1 MIRSVLIA
9 GGTREDCNVSK
20 FLAANFLSY
29 SHVLYTPGNG
39 RSLPVHDAA
48 IMVVTA
54 SSHELSAVVREQ
66 YRGKPQYVI
75 THGISNIKDQFL
87 TDVYGYGV
95 YRRLTDLSS
104 MLDDDG
110 NAKRGGAQGDYF
122 HLKARIMWLLGRF
135 YDKGATISRSEFGRN
150 VDKFFGLTDKGA
162 PTLSSIYHGHPE
174 CLESSKRGEF
184 IFQGIPEFYRQI
196 YGKFNIPY
204 KNEWFIDWT
213 ANAGPIKPAAEI
225 IRIVKPQPDL
235 DVNQHLKLQLEEARR
250 RLIED
255 VAVVNNEAA
264 TLKIHDTQTV
274 PPPTPTTTH
283 KGDDGDMTA
292 QLELL
297 LESMAKQQ
305 EQITELAKM
314 EVRVREVIQDEIRG
328 ITRLVGDIVPQLQGL
343 TPDQLDKVKQ
353 MIDLMLSMNQP
364 RRA

>member
-9 GGTREDCNVSK
+9 GGTKEDSNVSK
-20 FLAANFLSY
+20 FLAAHFLSY

-39 RSLPVHDAA
+39 RSLPDHDAA

-66 YRGKPQYVI
+66 YKAKPQYVI

-87 TDVYGYGV
+87 TDVFGYGV
-95 YRRLTDLSS
+95 YRRLTDLST

-110 NAKRGGAQGDYF
+110 NMKRGGQPGNYL
-122 HLKARIMWLLGRF
+122 HMKARIMWLLGRF
-135 YDKGATISRSEFGRN
+135 FEKGATISRSDIGAKL
-150 VDKFFGLTDKGA
+150 DKFFGLADRGA
-162 PTLSSIYHGHPE
+162 IALGSINHGFPD
-174 CLESSKRGEF
+174 CLESSSKRGEW
-184 IFQGIPEFYRQI
+184 IFRGIPAGYRDV
-196 YGKFNIPY
+196 YKAFDIPY
-204 KNEWFIDWT
+204 KNEWFIDWS
-213 ANAGPIKPAAEI
+213 AAAGP
-225 IRIVKPQPDL
+225 IRIVKLPQPDL
-235 DVNQHLKLQLEEARR
+235 DVSDHVKLQLEEARR

-255 VAVVNNEAA
+255 VAVVNKEAA
-264 TLKIHDTQTV
+264 TADL
-274 PPPTPTTTH
+274 PPPTPTTH
-283 KGDDGDMTA
+283 KQGDEGDMTA

-305 EQITELAKM
+305 EQIAELAKM
-314 EVRVREVIQDEIRG
+314 ENRVREVIQDEIRS
-328 ITRLVGDIVPQLQGL
+328 ITKLVGDIVPQLQGL

>member
-9 GGTREDCNVSK
+9 GGTKEDSNVSK

-29 SHVLYTPGNG
+29 SHVLYSPGNG
-39 RSLPVHDAA
+39 RSLPEHDAA

-95 YRRLTDLSS
+95 YKRLTDLST

-110 NAKRGGAQGDYF
+110 NWKRGGQPGNYL
-122 HLKARIMWLLGRF
+122 HMKARIMWLLGRF
-135 YDKGATISRSEFGRN
+135 FVKGDVISRSDFGAKL
-150 VDKFFGLTDKGA
+150 DKFFGLADRGA
-162 PTLSSIYHGHPE
+162 ISLTSINHVSPD
-174 CLESSKRGEF
+174 CLESSSKRGEF
-184 IFQGIPEFYRQI
+184 IFRGIPAGYREV
-196 YGKFNIPY
+196 YKAFDIPY

-213 ANAGPIKPAAEI
+213 AAAGP
-225 IRIVKPQPDL
+225 IRIVKAPSQPDL
-235 DVNQHLKLQLEEARR
+235 DVSDHVKLQLEEARR

-255 VAVVNNEAA
+255 VAVVNKEAA
-264 TLKIHDTQTV
+264 TLKIHDTHT
-274 PPPTPTTTH
+274 PPPLAAASPSPTPTP
-283 KGDDGDMTA
+283 GDDMTA

-328 ITRLVGDIVPQLQGL
+328 ITKLVGDIVPQLQGL

-353 MIDLMLSMNQP
+353 MIDLLLSMNQP
-364 RRA
+364 KRA